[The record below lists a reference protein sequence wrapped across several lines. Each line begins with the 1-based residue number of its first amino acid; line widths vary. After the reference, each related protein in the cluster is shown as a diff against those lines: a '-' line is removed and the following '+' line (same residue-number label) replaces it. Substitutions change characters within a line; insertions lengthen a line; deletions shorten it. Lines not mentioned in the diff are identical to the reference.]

1 MSLVRYSYGEK
12 PMEDLRK
19 KIRHTYDLHQL
30 LQQTEFSD
38 FLQSPDFDEMLLKVA
53 SDDVMSFRNNNK
65 WLENHPSVA
74 LIFQDLEVVWRE
86 LVVVYNG
93 DFRNLVYGVLPNPNE
108 ILATLTEIKK
118 RLQTI
123 KWTIKIDI
131 NL

>member
-1 MSLVRYSYGEK
+1 MVRE
-12 PMEDLRK
+12 
-19 KIRHTYDLHQL
+19 
-30 LQQTEFSD
+30 
-38 FLQSPDFDEMLLKVA
+38 SPT
-53 SDDVMSFRNNNK
+53 
-65 WLENHPSVA
+65 VA